1 MLARQ
6 SAPRSEKTLSPA
18 FLIPAFEFFGKSN
31 SRDVGGY
38 ALTSL
43 HMSRALR
50 ADNSMSTRSAS
61 ADASEQET
69 VHTGSAGTKRASG
82 ACRPTI
88 STTKAIKRRR
98 IEYSADGEDDSSRA
112 LRQCVDGGE
121 SDAALGT
128 LLMEVVGRNGLLIP
142 SRYVRDKDSEAVL

>member
-50 ADNSMSTRSAS
+50 SDNSVSTRSAS

-82 ACRPTI
+82 VQADYFHHRGHQEAPHRI
-88 STTKAIKRRR
+88 FGGRR
-98 IEYSADGEDDSSRA
+98 
-112 LRQCVDGGE
+112 
-121 SDAALGT
+121 
-128 LLMEVVGRNGLLIP
+128 GR
-142 SRYVRDKDSEAVL
+142 